1 MTGQVVD
8 AVARDS
14 VEIELLQVQDD
25 AGRVWEFVTEG
36 PIGIDAARLL
46 VHRELGQGVEVVYTE
61 RNDRLIALEVNDLA
75 SGSPKPTSVATAG
88 PAEVK
93 VADPIIGD
101 PRYLIGDG
109 KVSASP
115 QSGSVYVCSRD
126 FRGGGA

>member
-1 MTGQVVD
+1 M
-8 AVARDS
+8 
-14 VEIELLQVQDD
+14 QDD
-25 AGRVWEFVTEG
+25 AGRVWEFVAEG

-46 VHRELGQGVEVVYTE
+46 VLRELGQGVEVVYTE

-75 SGSPKPTSVATAG
+75 SESPKPTSVATAG